1 MYMEN
6 KRKKF
11 YQRNWFL
18 WLWLLI
24 FPPIGLV
31 LLWTCYKEKK
41 KKTKIILSIVFVI
54 WFIILFSA
62 TSSDTEEN
70 TQNKEENVQNVEEN
84 TQNTPEILVN
94 VSTDMFLKDV
104 KSAIQDDI
112 GEGESIKDVTIENGN
127 LYVYVD
133 ISNVDPTPLTM
144 EDLAL
149 SRASS
154 ITDAILE
161 LTQYDNEWNTITI
174 DFNDLGYIKN
184 SKENILDNGYG
195 RYFPVEQF
203 VLSKDN

>member
-1 MYMEN
+1 M
-6 KRKKF
+6 
-11 YQRNWFL
+11 
-18 WLWLLI
+18 I

-70 TQNKEENVQNVEEN
+70 TQNKEENVQHVEEN

-161 LTQYDNEWNTITI
+161 LTQYDNEGNTITI

>member
-1 MYMEN
+1 MEN